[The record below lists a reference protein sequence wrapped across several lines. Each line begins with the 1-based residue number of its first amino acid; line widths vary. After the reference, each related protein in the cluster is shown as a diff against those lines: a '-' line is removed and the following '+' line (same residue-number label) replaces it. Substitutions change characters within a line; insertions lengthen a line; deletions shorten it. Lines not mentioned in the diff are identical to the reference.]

1 MTFGAP
7 AMLLV
12 LLVVPLALVWYGRR
26 ERERRGATRA
36 FVARPL
42 AASVMPQRPGWRRH
56 APLFF
61 FLIALAA
68 LAIAAARPR
77 AERSVAVGRLSI
89 MLATDVSGSMRATDV
104 APNRVTAA
112 QRAADSFVTEV
123 PSSVRIGVMEFNQN
137 PLLLQSPT
145 QDRLAALGALGRLRT
160 GGGTSI
166 GNAVQSSLAV
176 LGRQRVPAG
185 HGPSAA
191 IVLLSD
197 GYSTTGFDAVAAA
210 RQAARLHIPI
220 FTVSLG
226 TPNGTIAVPVAR
238 GPHTITKRVP
248 PDPQEL
254 GHIAGLSGGR
264 AYTTGDARHLSQI
277 YKQLGSQL
285 GHVKQRRE
293 VTAGFAGAGLA
304 LLVLGSALSLAWFG
318 RLI

>member
-1 MTFGAP
+1 
-7 AMLLV
+7 MLLG
-12 LLVVPLALVWYGRR
+12 LLAVPLALIWYLRR
-26 ERERRGATRA
+26 ERARRGAAQA
-36 FVARPL
+36 FVTRPL
-42 AASVMPQRPGWRRH
+42 AASVMPNRPRWRRH

-61 FLIALAA
+61 FLVALAA
-68 LAIAAARPR
+68 LAVAAARPH
-77 AERSVAVGRLSI
+77 ADRSVAVGRLSI

-112 QRAADSFVTEV
+112 QRAADAFVTGV
-123 PSSVRIGVMEFNQN
+123 PSSVRVGVMEFNQN

-197 GYSTTGFDAVAAA
+197 GYSTTGYDPVAAA
-210 RQAARLHIPI
+210 RQAARLRIPI

-238 GPHTITKRVP
+238 GTRTITKRVP
-248 PDPQEL
+248 PDPQAL
-254 GHIAGLSGGR
+254 GRVASLSGGK
-264 AYTTGDARHLSQI
+264 AFTTGDANQLSQI
-277 YKQLGSQL
+277 YRQLGSQL
-285 GHVKQRRE
+285 GHVTQRRE

-304 LLVLGSALSLAWFG
+304 LLALGSALSLAWFG